1 MTTQLTLKQQTGQML
16 VSGFPGITL
25 NSEVEELIGTYHVG
39 GFILFER
46 NFEHPEQ
53 LAELIADLQAFASKA
68 GAPAPLFISVDQEG
82 GRVSRLNPPFT
93 RFPEPCCLGLAQ
105 SESLAQRFGLALG
118 HELNAVGINMDYA
131 PVLDV
136 NTNPDN
142 PIIGK
147 RAFSNDPDWAGRLGV
162 SFMKGM
168 QEAGVLPVGKH
179 FPGHGDTSLDSHL
192 ALPTVDRANEIL
204 EQVEL
209 VPFQQAIQH
218 GLDVIM
224 TAHVIYHAW
233 DDKNT
238 ATFSP
243 MILQTILRERL
254 GFKGLVM
261 SDDLEMK
268 AVQDHVNFDL
278 FPTQGLNAGLDLFLI
293 CHDTEKVKA
302 LQNRMIE
309 DVESGQIAP
318 ARIEQSLRR
327 ILAVKNKIPP
337 PPDGCGNFFSLIE
350 SHKEQVDEMQS
361 WLKK

>member
-1 MTTQLTLKQQTGQML
+1 MAYTNLLT
-16 VSGFPGITL
+16 
-25 NSEVEELIGTYHVG
+25 EVPEELLTEDSEELIVEAADQSERYYILSKVIEVLETITIKNGYLTDVNHVSENLD
-39 GFILFER
+39 I
-46 NFEHPEQ
+46 EHPEQ

-192 ALPTVDRANEIL
+192 ALPTVDRANKIL

-261 SDDLEMK
+261 SDD
-268 AVQDHVNFDL
+268 
-278 FPTQGLNAGLDLFLI
+278 GGLD
-293 CHDTEKVKA
+293 
-302 LQNRMIE
+302 
-309 DVESGQIAP
+309 DVVEVFDKNFQGEQCVP
-318 ARIEQSLRR
+318 A
-327 ILAVKNKIPP
+327 V
-337 PPDGCGNFFSLIE
+337 
-350 SHKEQVDEMQS
+350 
-361 WLKK
+361 

>member
-1 MTTQLTLKQQTGQML
+1 ML
-16 VSGFPGITL
+16 VSGFPGISL
-25 NSEVEELIGTYHVG
+25 NSEVEDLIESYHVG
-39 GFILFER
+39 GLILFER
-46 NFEHPEQ
+46 NFEDPEQ
-53 LAELIADLQAFASKA
+53 LAELIANLQAFAKKA

-82 GRVSRLNPPFT
+82 GRVSRLGPPFT
-93 RFPEPCCLGLAQ
+93 HFPEPCCLGIAQSETLAQ
-105 SESLAQRFGLALG
+105 SFGLALG
-118 HELNAVGINMDYA
+118 QELNAVGINMDYA

-162 SFMKGM
+162 AFMKGM
-168 QEAGVLPVGKH
+168 REAGVLPVGKH

-192 ALPTVDRANEIL
+192 ALPTVDRNKDIL

-209 VPFQQAIQH
+209 PPFQQAIEN

-224 TAHVIYHAW
+224 TAHVIYDAW
-233 DDKNT
+233 DDNNT

-243 MILQTILRERL
+243 TILQSILREKL

-278 FPTQGLNAGLDLFLI
+278 FPTQGLEAGLDIFLI
-293 CHDTEKVKA
+293 CHDIAKVKT
-302 LQNRMIE
+302 LHNRMIE
-309 DVESGQIAP
+309 DVESGKIASS
-318 ARIEQSLRR
+318 RIEQSLHR
-327 ILAVKNKIPP
+327 ILEVKNIIPP
-337 PPDGCGNFFSLIE
+337 PPVGCGNFFSLVE
-350 SHKEQVDEMQS
+350 SHKELVDEMQS
-361 WLKK
+361 WLNK

>member
-1 MTTQLTLKQQTGQML
+1 LTTQLNLKQQIGQML
-16 VSGFPGITL
+16 VSGFPGTCL
-25 NSEVEELIGTYHVG
+25 NSEVEELIETFHIG

-53 LAELIADLQAFASKA
+53 LAGLIADLQELASKS

-82 GRVSRLNPPFT
+82 GRVSRLKPPFT
-93 RFPEPCCLGLAQ
+93 RFPEPCCLGIAK

-118 HELNAVGINMDYA
+118 QELNAVGINMDYA

-147 RAFSNDPDWAGRLGV
+147 RAFSSDPDWAGQLGLA
-162 SFMKGM
+162 FMKGM

-192 ALPTVDRANEIL
+192 ALPVVDRSKDIL

-209 VPFQQAIQH
+209 PPFQQAIDN

-224 TAHVIYHAW
+224 TAHVIYRAW
-233 DDKNT
+233 DEKNT

-243 MILQTILRERL
+243 LIINNILRERL

-268 AVQDHVNFDL
+268 AVLDHVKFDL
-278 FPTQGLNAGLDLFLI
+278 FPTQGLDAGLDLFLI
-293 CHDTEKVKA
+293 CHDLEKVKS
-302 LQNRMIE
+302 LEKRMIE
-309 DVESGQIAP
+309 DVESGNIAP
-318 ARIEQSLRR
+318 ARIEQSCRR

-337 PPDGCGNFFSLIE
+337 PPAGCGNFFSLVE
-350 SHKEQVDEMQS
+350 SHKELVDEMQS
-361 WLKK
+361 WLK

>member
-1 MTTQLTLKQQTGQML
+1 ML
-16 VSGFPGITL
+16 VSGFPGTSL
-25 NSEVEELIGTYHVG
+25 NSEVEELIESFHVG

-53 LAELIADLQAFASKA
+53 LAELIADLQVFARKA
-68 GAPAPLFISVDQEG
+68 GATAPLFISVDQEG
-82 GRVSRLNPPFT
+82 GRVSRLGPPFT
-93 RFPEPCCLGLAQ
+93 HFPEPCCLGLAQ

-118 HELNAVGINMDYA
+118 QELNAVGINMDYA

-147 RAFSNDPDWAGRLGV
+147 RAFSKDPDWAGRLGV
-162 SFMKGM
+162 AFMQGM

-179 FPGHGDTSLDSHL
+179 FPGHGDTALDSHL
-192 ALPTVDRANEIL
+192 ALPVVDRNKATL

-209 VPFQQAIQH
+209 PPFQQAIAN

-233 DDKNT
+233 DDNNT

-243 MILQTILRERL
+243 TIITKILREQL

-268 AVQDHVNFDL
+268 AVQDHVKFDL
-278 FPTQGLNAGLDLFLI
+278 FPSQGLDAGLDLFLI
-293 CHDTEKVKA
+293 CHDIEKIKT
-302 LQNRMIE
+302 LQRRMIE
-309 DVESGQIAP
+309 DVESGKIALS
-318 ARIEQSLRR
+318 RIDQSVRR
-327 ILAVKNKIPP
+327 VLDVKNKIPP
-337 PPDGCGNFFSLIE
+337 PPDGCGNFFALIE
-350 SHKEQVDEMQS
+350 SHKELVDEMQR
-361 WLKK
+361 WLTK

>member
-1 MTTQLTLKQQTGQML
+1 ML
-16 VSGFPGITL
+16 LSGFPGTSL
-25 NSEVEELIGTYHVG
+25 NSETEELIESFHVG

-53 LAELIADLQAFASKA
+53 LAELIADMQAFAKKS
-68 GAPAPLFISVDQEG
+68 GATAPLFISVDQEG
-82 GRVSRLNPPFT
+82 GRVSRLGSPFT
-93 RFPEPCCLGLAQ
+93 HFPVPCCLGLAQ
-105 SESLAQRFGLALG
+105 SESLAQRFGMALG
-118 HELNAVGINMDYA
+118 QELNAVGINMDYA

-147 RAFSNDPDWAGRLGV
+147 RAFSKDPDQTGRLGV
-162 SFMKGM
+162 AFMQGM

-179 FPGHGDTSLDSHL
+179 FPGHGDTALDSHL
-192 ALPTVDRANEIL
+192 ALPTVDRSKEIL

-209 VPFQQAIQH
+209 PPFAEAIAN

-224 TAHVIYHAW
+224 SAHVIYHAW

-243 MILQTILRERL
+243 MILTKILRDQL

-278 FPTQGLNAGLDLFLI
+278 FPTVGLDAGLDIFLV
-293 CHDTEKVKA
+293 CHDIEKIKS
-302 LQNRMIE
+302 LQSQMLA
-309 DVESGQIAP
+309 DVEAGHISS
-318 ARIEQSLRR
+318 ARIDQSVRR
-327 ILAVKNKIPP
+327 VLDVKSKIPP
-337 PPDGCGNFFSLIE
+337 PPAGCGNFFSLIE
-350 SHKEQVDEMQS
+350 SHKELVDEMQS
-361 WLKK
+361 WLTK